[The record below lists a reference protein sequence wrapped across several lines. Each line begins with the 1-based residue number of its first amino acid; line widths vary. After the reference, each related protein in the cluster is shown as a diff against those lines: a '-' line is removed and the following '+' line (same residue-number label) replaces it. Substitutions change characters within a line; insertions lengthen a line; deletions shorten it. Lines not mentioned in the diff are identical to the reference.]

1 MARRFGGLRLR
12 LALAISAVSLAVVG
26 GSFVALRE
34 STAAD
39 LRHRI
44 DRELREQAAEFDQQ
58 VGTGVRTPAQ
68 LRSLSQRFL
77 RSQRY
82 HAKSRIFLISVTGG
96 RPVTNQREVVE
107 RDLENESGADTD
119 HESAEAGRLLSAP
132 VGLSNRSMPETG
144 GLRVLTEPVVG
155 AGHRLGTFRVAD
167 PLRAVEEARSGLT
180 SAFFVV
186 GIAALI
192 VSLAVAAWVAT
203 LVTRP
208 LRRMAGVA
216 SAVDSGEL
224 DHRIGHVGARDEVG
238 VLADAFDHMLDRLER
253 AFRIQQEFV
262 SDASHELRT
271 PLTVLRGQVE
281 LLGPATDPEERR
293 RTIET
298 VLGELD
304 HMNRLVDDML
314 TLAGAESGQLVR
326 SEPIDLD
333 DFLEDLRRDLPLLG
347 DRDYRVEG
355 ISEGVLHADP
365 ERLNQ
370 VLRNL
375 VRNAAAHTRAGDRIA
390 VRAMPRGSRL
400 EFAVADHGPG
410 IPAEEIERVFDRFH
424 RANSESYGHPSGTGL
439 GLAIARAIVE
449 AHGGRIWA
457 ESEAGAG
464 ATVRFELPGYV
475 TGSRREARPRGSARS
490 ATATNAP
497 SNARDSKP
505 DGSHSAS

>member
-12 LALAISAVSLAVVG
+12 LALSISAVSLAVVA

-34 STAAD
+34 STAVD

-58 VGTGVRTPAQ
+58 ASAGVRTPAQ
-68 LRSLSQRFL
+68 LRARSERFL

-82 HAKSRIFLISVTGG
+82 HAKSRIFLIEVRGG
-96 RPVTNQREVVE
+96 PPVTNQQEVVE
-107 RDLENESGADTD
+107 RDIENERGRDSG
-119 HESAEAGRLLSAP
+119 HERSEAGRLMSAP
-132 VGLSNRSMPETG
+132 PGLSNASMPETG
-144 GLRVLTEPVVG
+144 GLRVLTEPVVRE
-155 AGHRLGTFRVAD
+155 GHELGTFRVAD

-180 SAFFVV
+180 SAFLAV

-253 AFRIQQEFV
+253 AFRRQEEFV

-281 LLGPATDPEERR
+281 LLGPASDPEERR

-298 VLGELD
+298 VLRELD

-314 TLAGAESGQLVR
+314 TLAGVESERLVR
-326 SEPIDLD
+326 PERIDLE

-355 ISEGVLHADP
+355 VSAGVLHADP

-375 VRNAAAHTRAGDRIA
+375 VRNAAAHTRPGDSITVTA
-390 VRAMPRGSRL
+390 TARGPRL

-410 IPAEEIERVFDRFH
+410 IPADELERVFDRFH
-424 RANSESYGHPSGTGL
+424 RATSERYGHPSGTGL

-464 ATVRFELPGYV
+464 ATLRFELPGFG
-475 TGSRREARPRGSARS
+475 TTPRAEPPGPARRR
-490 ATATNAP
+490 
-497 SNARDSKP
+497 
-505 DGSHSAS
+505 